1 MVEDVLSNKVIGA
14 ALEVHRNLGPGLLES
29 AYSACMARELSLRE
43 IPFAK
48 ETELPLDYKG
58 IQLATGYRADM
69 IVDEKILLE
78 FKVVRKIEDV
88 HVAQVLTYLKVSG
101 LRTGLIINWNVSI
114 LKHGIQRV
122 VL

>member
-1 MVEDVLSNKVIGA
+1 
-14 ALEVHRNLGPGLLES
+14 
-29 AYSACMARELSLRE
+29 
-43 IPFAK
+43 
-48 ETELPLDYKG
+48 
-58 IQLATGYRADM
+58 M

>member
-1 MVEDVLSNKVIGA
+1 
-14 ALEVHRNLGPGLLES
+14 
-29 AYSACMARELSLRE
+29 MARELSLRE